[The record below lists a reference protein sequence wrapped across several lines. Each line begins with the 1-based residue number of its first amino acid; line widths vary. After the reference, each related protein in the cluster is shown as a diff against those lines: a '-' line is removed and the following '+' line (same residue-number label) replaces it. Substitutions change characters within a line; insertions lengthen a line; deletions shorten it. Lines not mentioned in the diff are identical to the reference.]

1 MKESYGYYLVVPAL
15 TIFLI
20 SMFNAPAHS
29 QDIATRIAFVN
40 TEKIF
45 IESNM
50 AKLAQSRL
58 QNEFAKRQNEIRDGA
73 QKIKVTAEK
82 LDRDAAVMPEAE
94 RIRKQRELADF
105 DRDLQRKNREL
116 NDDAGQRHAEERAKI
131 VEKANIALR
140 QIAEQR
146 KIDIIF
152 QELPAYL
159 NPRLDITDEVIKVLN
174 NLK

>member
-1 MKESYGYYLVVPAL
+1 MKRILMTNWAKLGTVTLL
-15 TIFLI
+15 TLFG
-20 SMFNAPAHS
+20 SMAQA
-29 QDIATRIAFVN
+29 QDAGARIAFVN
-40 TEKIF
+40 AEKIF
-45 IESNM
+45 VESNM
-50 AKLAQSRL
+50 AKAAQSRL

-73 QKIKVTAEK
+73 QKIKATAEK

-116 NDDAGQRHAEERAKI
+116 NDDVAQRNAEERAKI
-131 VEKANIALR
+131 AERASAALR

-146 KIDIIF
+146 KIDIVF
-152 QELPAYL
+152 QESPAYL

>member
-1 MKESYGYYLVVPAL
+1 MKESFGYYLVISVI
-15 TIFLI
+15 TIFLV
-20 SMFNAPAHS
+20 SVFSAPAHS
-29 QDIATRIAFVN
+29 QDIGTRIAFVN
-40 TEKIF
+40 AEKIF

-50 AKLAQSRL
+50 AKVAQSRL

-73 QKIKVTAEK
+73 QKIKATAEK

-116 NDDAGQRHAEERAKI
+116 NDDAAQRNAEERAKI
-131 VEKANIALR
+131 AEKASVALR

-146 KIDIIF
+146 KIDVIF
-152 QELPAYL
+152 QESPAYL
-159 NPRLDITDEVIKVLN
+159 NPRLDITDEVIKALN

>member
-1 MKESYGYYLVVPAL
+1 MKESFSINLIVLAITL
-15 TIFLI
+15 FLI
-20 SMFNAPAHS
+20 SMFSTPAHS

-40 TEKIF
+40 AEKIF
-45 IESNM
+45 TESNM
-50 AKLAQSRL
+50 AKVAQSRL

-73 QKIKVTAEK
+73 QKIKATAEK

-116 NDDAGQRHAEERAKI
+116 NDDAAQRNVEERAKI
-131 VEKANIALR
+131 AEKASIALR

-152 QELPAYL
+152 QEPPAYL
-159 NPRLDITDEVIKVLN
+159 NPRLDITDDVIKVLN

>member
-1 MKESYGYYLVVPAL
+1 MKRMFIKNWAKLGSVTLLAL
-15 TIFLI
+15 FG
-20 SMFNAPAHS
+20 SMAQA
-29 QDIATRIAFVN
+29 QDAGARIAFVN
-40 TEKIF
+40 AEKIF
-45 IESNM
+45 VESNM
-50 AKLAQSRL
+50 AKAAQSRL

-73 QKIKVTAEK
+73 QKIKANAEK

-116 NDDAGQRHAEERAKI
+116 NDDAAQRNAEERAKI
-131 VEKANIALR
+131 AERASAALR

-152 QELPAYL
+152 QESPAYL

>member
-1 MKESYGYYLVVPAL
+1 MKSFLMTNWANLFKATFLAL
-15 TIFLI
+15 SA
-20 SMFNAPAHS
+20 SMAQA
-29 QDIATRIAFVN
+29 QDAGTRIAFVN
-40 TEKIF
+40 AEKIF
-45 IESNM
+45 VESNM
-50 AKLAQSRL
+50 AKAAQSRL

-73 QKIKVTAEK
+73 QKIKATAEK

-116 NDDAGQRHAEERAKI
+116 NDDAAQRNAEERAKI
-131 VEKANIALR
+131 AERASTALR

-146 KIDIIF
+146 KIDIVF
-152 QELPAYL
+152 QESPAYL
-159 NPRLDITDEVIKVLN
+159 NPKLDITDDVIKALN

>member
-1 MKESYGYYLVVPAL
+1 MKRMFIKNWAKLGSVTLLAL
-15 TIFLI
+15 FGSI
-20 SMFNAPAHS
+20 AQA
-29 QDIATRIAFVN
+29 QDAGARIAFVN
-40 TEKIF
+40 AEKIF
-45 IESNM
+45 VESNM
-50 AKLAQSRL
+50 AKAAQSRL

-73 QKIKVTAEK
+73 QKIKATAEK

-116 NDDAGQRHAEERAKI
+116 NDDVAQRNAEERAKI
-131 VEKANIALR
+131 AERASAALR

-152 QELPAYL
+152 QESPAYL

>member
-1 MKESYGYYLVVPAL
+1 MKESCNINLIVLAITL
-15 TIFLI
+15 FLI
-20 SMFNAPAHS
+20 SMFSTPAYS

-40 TEKIF
+40 AEKIF
-45 IESNM
+45 TESNM
-50 AKLAQSRL
+50 AKVAQSRL

-73 QKIKVTAEK
+73 QKIKATAEK

-116 NDDAGQRHAEERAKI
+116 NDDAAQRNVEERAKI
-131 VEKANIALR
+131 AEKASIALR

-152 QELPAYL
+152 QEPPAYL
-159 NPRLDITDEVIKVLN
+159 NPRLDITDDVIKILN
-174 NLK
+174 SLK

>member
-1 MKESYGYYLVVPAL
+1 MKRMLIINWAKLSTVTLLAL
-15 TIFLI
+15 LGSIVH
-20 SMFNAPAHS
+20 A
-29 QDIATRIAFVN
+29 QDAGARIAFVN
-40 TEKIF
+40 AEKIF
-45 IESNM
+45 VESNM
-50 AKLAQSRL
+50 AKAAQTRL

-73 QKIKVTAEK
+73 QKIKATAEK

-116 NDDAGQRHAEERAKI
+116 NDDVAQRNAEERAKI
-131 VEKANIALR
+131 AERASAALR

-146 KIDIIF
+146 KIDIVF
-152 QELPAYL
+152 QESPAYL

>member
-1 MKESYGYYLVVPAL
+1 MKHVFIKNWSKLGMVAL
-15 TIFLI
+15 LAFCNPIAI
-20 SMFNAPAHS
+20 A
-29 QDIATRIAFVN
+29 QDAGARIAFVN
-40 TEKIF
+40 AEKIF
-45 IESNM
+45 VESNM
-50 AKLAQSRL
+50 AKAAQTRL

-73 QKIKVTAEK
+73 QKIKAAAEK

-116 NDDAGQRHAEERAKI
+116 NDDAAQRNTEERAKI
-131 VEKANIALR
+131 AERAGIAIR

-146 KIDIIF
+146 KIDVIF
-152 QELPAYL
+152 QESPAYL
-159 NPRLDITDEVIKVLN
+159 NPKLDITDDVIRALN

>member
-1 MKESYGYYLVVPAL
+1 
-15 TIFLI
+15 
-20 SMFNAPAHS
+20 
-29 QDIATRIAFVN
+29 
-40 TEKIF
+40 
-45 IESNM
+45 
-50 AKLAQSRL
+50 
-58 QNEFAKRQNEIRDGA
+58 EFAKRQNEIRDGA
-73 QKIKVTAEK
+73 QKIKATAEK

-116 NDDAGQRHAEERAKI
+116 NDDAAQRNAEERAKI
-131 VEKANIALR
+131 AERASVALR

-152 QELPAYL
+152 QESPAYL